1 MPDVLLFSLILLKPQ
16 NHEEGIWE
24 SSEGFP
30 EGLLSQLT
38 NEGWVGI
45 RRDEAWSGGSGRC
58 SRQREWHMKGLGGK
72 KESD

>member
-1 MPDVLLFSLILLKPQ
+1 MRLSIIKNSIYDLLSIYHVPDVLLFSLILLKPQ

-38 NEGWVGI
+38 NEG
-45 RRDEAWSGGSGRC
+45 
-58 SRQREWHMKGLGGK
+58 
-72 KESD
+72 